1 MDRIEDLTKIKLA
14 QGWVLIKIHL
24 KESLII
30 TPESKEKSGPQVD
43 YADVIA
49 IGKDIED
56 ILPGDVVLDFRAT
69 DGFKWRDEQYAM
81 VPRMNIKVVVE
92 RSNFNFDEI
101 LGRKT
106 KRNLT
111 N

>member
-1 MDRIEDLTKIKLA
+1 MDRIEDLTKIKLP

-24 KESLII
+24 KESLIV
-30 TPESKEKSGPQVD
+30 TPDSKEKSGPQVD
-43 YADVIA
+43 YADVIVVA
-49 IGKDIED
+49 RDIED
-56 ILPGDVVLDFRAT
+56 VLPGDVVLDFRST
-69 DGFKWRDEQYAM
+69 EGFVWRKEQYAL
-81 VPRMNIKVVVE
+81 VPRMNIKVAVE
-92 RSNFNFDEI
+92 RSNFNFDGI

>member
-1 MDRIEDLTKIKLA
+1 MDRIKDISRVRLPL
-14 QGWVLIKIHL
+14 GWVLIKIHL
-24 KESLII
+24 KDSKII
-30 TPESKEKSGPQVD
+30 TLDSKEKSGPQVD
-43 YADVIA
+43 YADIIIVA
-49 IGKDIED
+49 KDIED

-69 DGFKWRDEQYAM
+69 EGFKWKEEQYTL

-92 RSNFNFDEI
+92 RSNFNFDGI
-101 LGRKT
+101 FGRKT